1 MRVLPGGVA
10 SADRLPN
17 PGAHMSAKAN
27 KADKLQSTVIIS
39 DRFTGRRAQLA
50 AQPAAEP
57 AVGPLE
63 PGSMVGRYLTL
74 SRIGVGGMGI
84 VYRAHDTELNRTVAL
99 KVLPPKLSKYPE
111 YLKRFHTEAQAQA
124 RLNSPYVVTLF
135 EFMEHPVGQVLV
147 LEYVEGETLESR
159 LRHYGPLSVPEA
171 VRVFEQTMRGV
182 EHIHR
187 MGVVHRDLKPG
198 NIFITRDGEIKLMDF
213 GIARLMDNHDP
224 SQNGAMVGTLLYI
237 SPEQING
244 RETDCRSDI
253 YTLGISLFETVTGR
267 LPFERRTDYALM
279 HAQVQENPPS
289 PKEFQRRLPRE
300 LVSVILKA
308 IAKDPNRRFQTAA
321 EFRTTL
327 LGLGL
332 VERRQAP
339 LGRTGTDKR
348 RPWKRRHES
357 AGQRIWGGAWFDLS
371 LAAVALLLVLA
382 LDIYPLHKSPED
394 NILAANAAAQR
405 IAQRKSAIT
414 VHGQSVSMAPKTT
427 GSKPLAAKNPRDRY
441 ETLRQAWGS

>member
-1 MRVLPGGVA
+1 
-10 SADRLPN
+10 
-17 PGAHMSAKAN
+17 MSAKTN
-27 KADKLQSTVIIS
+27 KADKLQSTVIIAG
-39 DRFTGRRAQLA
+39 RFTERRAQLTT
-50 AQPAAEP
+50 QPVEESAAE
-57 AVGPLE
+57 PLE

-99 KVLPPKLSKYPE
+99 KVLPPNLKKYPE

-124 RLNSPYVVTLF
+124 RLNSPHVVTLY
-135 EFMEHPVGQVLV
+135 ELMDHPVGQVLV

-171 VRVFEQTMRGV
+171 MRVFEQAMRGV

-187 MGVVHRDLKPG
+187 MGVVHRDLKPS

-244 RETDCRSDI
+244 RETDCRSDV
-253 YTLGISLFETVTGR
+253 YTLGISLFEAVTGR
-267 LPFERRTDYALM
+267 LPFERRTDYGLM
-279 HAQVQENPPS
+279 HAHVQENPPS

-308 IAKDPNRRFQTAA
+308 IAKDPNRRFQTVT
-321 EFRTTL
+321 EFRTAL
-327 LGLGL
+327 LELGLI
-332 VERRQAP
+332 ERRQSADA
-339 LGRTGTDKR
+339 GIISGAHRKR
-348 RPWKRRHES
+348 RSTENSSH
-357 AGQRIWGGAWFDLS
+357 RIWGGVWMDFS
-371 LAAVALLLVLA
+371 MVAAAFLLA
-382 LDIYPLHKSPED
+382 LILGLFPVHLGSSRNPSDEAMHTQAVKWKNVSPANKPTESRETKIYKPQTVIE
-394 NILAANAAAQR
+394 
-405 IAQRKSAIT
+405 RKD
-414 VHGQSVSMAPKTT
+414 K
-427 GSKPLAAKNPRDRY
+427 Y
-441 ETLRQAWGS
+441 ETLRQAWGG

>member
-17 PGAHMSAKAN
+17 PGAHMTAKAN

-147 LEYVEGETLESR
+147 LEYVEGEALESR

-289 PKEFQRRLPRE
+289 PKEFQRRLPPDLE
-300 LVSVILKA
+300 SVILKA
-308 IAKDPNRRFQTAA
+308 MAKDPNRRFQTMA
-321 EFRTTL
+321 EFRTAL
-327 LGLGL
+327 LELGLM
-332 VERRQAP
+332 ERR
-339 LGRTGTDKR
+339 
-348 RPWKRRHES
+348 ES
-357 AGQRIWGGAWFDLS
+357 AVVTALSGMRRTRRSTENSQHRIWGGAWLDFS
-371 LAAVALLLVLA
+371 MVAATFLLA
-382 LDIYPLHKSPED
+382 LTLGLFPAHLGPARNSSDEVMRTQIVTWKKAQPARKVVVSRET
-394 NILAANAAAQR
+394 NIDAPQ
-405 IAQRKSAIT
+405 K
-414 VHGQSVSMAPKTT
+414 VSQGKD
-427 GSKPLAAKNPRDRY
+427 KY
-441 ETLRQAWGS
+441 ETLRQAWGG

>member
-1 MRVLPGGVA
+1 
-10 SADRLPN
+10 
-17 PGAHMSAKAN
+17 MSAKTN
-27 KADKLQSTVIIS
+27 KADKLQSTVIIAG
-39 DRFTGRRAQLA
+39 RFTERRAQLTT
-50 AQPAAEP
+50 QPVEESAAE
-57 AVGPLE
+57 PLE

-99 KVLPPKLSKYPE
+99 KVLPPKLKKYPE

-124 RLNSPYVVTLF
+124 RLNSPHVVTLY
-135 EFMEHPVGQVLV
+135 ELMDHPVGQVLV

-171 VRVFEQTMRGV
+171 MRVFEQAMRGV

-187 MGVVHRDLKPG
+187 MGVVHRDLKPS

-244 RETDCRSDI
+244 RETDCRSDV
-253 YTLGISLFETVTGR
+253 YTLGISLFEAVTGR
-267 LPFERRTDYALM
+267 LPFERRTDYGLM
-279 HAQVQENPPS
+279 HAHVQENPPS

-308 IAKDPNRRFQTAA
+308 IAKDPNRRFQSVT
-321 EFRTTL
+321 EFRTAL
-327 LGLGL
+327 QELGL
-332 VERRQAP
+332 VERRQSADA
-339 LGRTGTDKR
+339 GIISGTHHKHR
-348 RPWKRRHES
+348 STENSSH
-357 AGQRIWGGAWFDLS
+357 RIWGGVWMDFS
-371 LAAVALLLVLA
+371 MVSAVFLLA
-382 LDIYPLHKSPED
+382 LILGFFPVHLGPSRNPSDEAMHTQAVKWKKASP
-394 NILAANAAAQR
+394 ANKPTESRETKAYTPQR
-405 IAQRKSAIT
+405 VIERKD
-414 VHGQSVSMAPKTT
+414 K
-427 GSKPLAAKNPRDRY
+427 Y
-441 ETLRQAWGS
+441 ETLRQAWGG

>member
-1 MRVLPGGVA
+1 MTA
-10 SADRLPN
+10 
-17 PGAHMSAKAN
+17 

-39 DRFTGRRAQLA
+39 GRFTERRAQVTA
-50 AQPAAEP
+50 TRPGDEPAAE
-57 AVGPLE
+57 VLE

-74 SRIGVGGMGI
+74 SRVGVGGMGV

-99 KVLPPKLSKYPE
+99 KVLPPQLCKHSE

-124 RLNSPYVVTLF
+124 RLNSPHIITLY
-135 EFMEHPVGQVLV
+135 ELMEHPAGEILV
-147 LEYVEGETLESR
+147 LEYVEGETLENR
-159 LRHYGPLSVPEA
+159 LRHYGPLPVSEA
-171 VRVFEQTMRGV
+171 IRIFDQALRGV
-182 EHIHR
+182 EHIHQ
-187 MGVVHRDLKPG
+187 MGVVHRDLKPS
-198 NIFITRDGEIKLMDF
+198 NIFITRDGAIKLMDF
-213 GIARLMDNHDP
+213 GVARLMDNHDP
-224 SQNGAMVGTLLYI
+224 SQNRIMVGTLLYI

-253 YTLGISLFETVTGR
+253 YTLGISLFEAVTGR
-267 LPFERRTDYALM
+267 LPFERRSDYALM
-279 HAQVQENPPS
+279 HAHVQENPPS

-300 LVSVILKA
+300 LESVILKA
-308 IAKDPNRRFQTAA
+308 MEKDPNRRFQTAA

-332 VERRQAP
+332 VERRQPP
-339 LGRTGTDKR
+339 LGHTGTEKG
-348 RPWKRRHES
+348 RPWKRQQES

-394 NILAANAAAQR
+394 NILAANAAAQKV
-405 IAQRKSAIT
+405 AQRKSAIT

-427 GSKPLAAKNPRDRY
+427 GSKPPAAKKPRDRY

>member
-1 MRVLPGGVA
+1 
-10 SADRLPN
+10 
-17 PGAHMSAKAN
+17 MSAKAN

-39 DRFTGRRAQLA
+39 GRFTERRAQLA
-50 AQPAAEP
+50 TQPAEESAAE
-57 AVGPLE
+57 PLE

-124 RLNSPYVVTLF
+124 RLNSPHVVMLY
-135 EFMEHPVGQVLV
+135 ELMEHPVGQVLV
-147 LEYVEGETLESR
+147 LEYVEGETLENR

-171 VRVFEQTMRGV
+171 VRVFEQAMRGV

-187 MGVVHRDLKPG
+187 MGVVHRDLKPS

-253 YTLGISLFETVTGR
+253 YTLGISLFEAVTGR

-279 HAQVQENPPS
+279 HAHVQENPPS
-289 PKEFQRRLPRE
+289 PKEFQRRLPPE
-300 LVSVILKA
+300 LESVILKA
-308 IAKDPNRRFQTAA
+308 MAKDPNRRFQTMT
-321 EFRTTL
+321 EFRTAL
-327 LGLGL
+327 LELGL
-332 VERRQAP
+332 VERRESAVA
-339 LGRTGTDKR
+339 GVISGMHRKR
-348 RPWKRRHES
+348 RSTENPPH
-357 AGQRIWGGAWFDLS
+357 RIWGGTWLDFSMVAT
-371 LAAVALLLVLA
+371 AALLALTLGLFPTHLGSSRNLA
-382 LDIYPLHKSPED
+382 DEATRAQIVTWKKSPSAQK
-394 NILAANAAAQR
+394 LAVSRETNTDAPQKVD
-405 IAQRKSAIT
+405 QRKD
-414 VHGQSVSMAPKTT
+414 K
-427 GSKPLAAKNPRDRY
+427 Y
-441 ETLRQAWGS
+441 ETLRQAWGG